1 VQIDSQ
7 ECNSTHQVSKLI
19 PVVQYDYTGGN
30 LSELLD
36 IIISSGATLFVSA
49 VGIPP
54 KWAIDKLH
62 AAGVLW

>member
-1 VQIDSQ
+1 M
-7 ECNSTHQVSKLI
+7 LI
-19 PVVQYDYTGGN
+19 IYNQYDYTGGN

-54 KWAIDKLH
+54 QWAIDKLH
-62 AAGVLW
+62 KAGVL

>member
-1 VQIDSQ
+1 
-7 ECNSTHQVSKLI
+7 
-19 PVVQYDYTGGN
+19 VQYDYTGGN

-36 IIISSGATLFVSA
+36 IIIPSGATLFVSA

-62 AAGVLW
+62 AAGVL